1 MAGRARPERS
11 GVTPRLRV
19 FVNVADPVARR
30 TLRDA
35 LAREA
40 TVRFVASASAADIV
54 VGDASVGPW
63 PATLPDGATG
73 PTGRDERSS
82 DGEGTAGGTLTEREQ
97 EVLQALSEGL
107 SNRAIAERFGISRS
121 TVKFHLH
128 AVFEKLGVHGRAEA
142 VTAGVRRGHVLL

>member
-1 MAGRARPERS
+1 
-11 GVTPRLRV
+11 V

-30 TLRDA
+30 TLREA
-35 LAREA
+35 LAHDA
-40 TVRFVASASAADIV
+40 SVRFVASASAADII
-54 VGDASVGPW
+54 VGDAGAGSW
-63 PATLPDGATG
+63 PANAPDGATV
-73 PTGRDERSS
+73 RDERQSVG
-82 DGEGTAGGTLTEREQ
+82 DGATGGVLTEREQ
-97 EVLQALSEGL
+97 DVLQALSEGL